1 MIYKLTHKESPNNSF
16 KDFSSIESGFAKYA
30 SVNNTLDYSIPE
42 YTPISDQATLSS
54 CAANATADSF
64 EILMGVQNKNS
75 VIQLSR
81 LFLYYNARVYTK
93 STNEDEGC
101 YISHALDSLTTLGIC
116 REDTWKYDIL
126 KVFAQPSLMAF
137 AEANDNKLSDFY
149 KINKNRLD
157 NVEQAVRS
165 NHPVIF
171 GTPVSQAF
179 TQARYGT
186 ELPIFDFPSVSV
198 GRHAMIVVG
207 VKYINGKRYF
217 EVRNSWGKSW
227 GYNGH
232 WLMTEDYLNN
242 SETNDIWVATLMPNL
257 VI

>member
-1 MIYKLTHKESPNNSF
+1 MTYKLTHKESPKDNF
-16 KDFSSIESGFAKYA
+16 KDFISIESGFAKYA
-30 SVNNTLDYSIPE
+30 AANNTLDYSIPE
-42 YTPISDQATLSS
+42 YTPISDQASLGS
-54 CAANATADSF
+54 CVANASCDAF
-64 EILMGVQNKNS
+64 EILMGIQNKNS
-75 VIQLSR
+75 VVQLSR
-81 LFLYYNARVYTK
+81 LFLYYNARAYIKAVDK
-93 STNEDEGC
+93 DDGC

-116 REDTWKYDIL
+116 REDTWKYNIL
-126 KVFAQPSLMAF
+126 KVFAQPNIMAY

-157 NVEQAVRS
+157 SIEQAVRS

-179 TQARYGT
+179 ANSKYNS
-186 ELPIFDFPSVSV
+186 ELPIFSLPSVSI
-198 GRHAMIVVG
+198 GRHAMIIVG
-207 VKYINGKRYF
+207 VKYINGIRHF

-232 WLMTEDYLNN
+232 CLMTEDYIN
-242 SETNDIWVATLMPNL
+242 SSDTNDIWVATLMPDL